1 MTLTQKD
8 QKYQH
13 YYRVKFINMNI
24 LEAKKYCLFYQNRM
38 KEQVKC
44 TYSSSEESLEKQTKK
59 NEISSKKIS
68 SGLKRFKAG

>member
-1 MTLTQKD
+1 
-8 QKYQH
+8 
-13 YYRVKFINMNI
+13 MNI